1 MKSYKKFLENYI
13 PCKEFLVCPENKK
26 QRHIINPFPALTKRL
41 IQNQLEIWRKIAQN
55 NGYDI
60 EYKIIEKDE
69 KQYSQEIK
77 EK

>member
-26 QRHIINPFPALTKRL
+26 QRHIINPFPAALTKRL
-41 IQNQLEIWRKIAQN
+41 IQNQIEIWRKIAQN

-60 EYKIIEKDE
+60 EYKIIK
-69 KQYSQEIK
+69 K
-77 EK
+77 EEENHATI

>member
-41 IQNQLEIWRKIAQN
+41 IQNQIEI
-55 NGYDI
+55 
-60 EYKIIEKDE
+60 
-69 KQYSQEIK
+69 
-77 EK
+77 